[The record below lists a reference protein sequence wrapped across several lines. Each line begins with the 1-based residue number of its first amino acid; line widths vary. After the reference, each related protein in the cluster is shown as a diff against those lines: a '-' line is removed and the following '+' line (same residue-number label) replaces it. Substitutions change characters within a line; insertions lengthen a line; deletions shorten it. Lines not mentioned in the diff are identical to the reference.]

1 MIVLLNPFTR
11 RGNDTYLPQW
21 EVCEH
26 LGIASL
32 MVALRRDGIECRVV
46 NAYLREYSEAEAV
59 QEILEPAP
67 ELIGV
72 SILNENYAWAKAVMR
87 QLKARRPD
95 IPIVVGGY
103 FPTIVGEKLLT
114 HNSDV
119 DY

>member
-32 MVALRRDGIECRVV
+32 MGALRRDGFACGVV
-46 NAYLREYSEAEAV
+46 NAYLREYTEEEAIDA
-59 QEILEPAP
+59 ILDKRPR
-67 ELIGV
+67 LIGV

-87 QLKARRPD
+87 ELKRRRPD
-95 IPIVVGGY
+95 VPIVVGGY
-103 FPTIVGEKLLT
+103 
-114 HNSDV
+114 
-119 DY
+119 